1 MKRMFKIMGLM
12 LCLGVAVMLLFG
24 CADKVELG
32 EIQYFT
38 FITREGSERYSHA
51 RYALR
56 TEEDGY
62 VAEIKPAGVPD
73 EEVQIYPVDADFVR
87 QLEQLLRKGGVESW
101 NGFNKSSKTARDG
114 SGFDLTIIMA
124 DESLIEAGGYMK
136 WPKNYEAVRDGLDA
150 LFGGLVQ

>member
-24 CADKVELG
+24 CADKVEIG

-38 FITREGSERYSHA
+38 FVTRNGSENYSHA

-56 TEEDGY
+56 TEENGY

-73 EEVQIYPVDADFVR
+73 EEVQIYPVEADFVR

-114 SGFDLTIIMA
+114 RGFDLTVIMA

-136 WPKNYEAVRDGLDA
+136 WPKNYEAVRDGLDV
-150 LFGGLVQ
+150 LFGGLMQ